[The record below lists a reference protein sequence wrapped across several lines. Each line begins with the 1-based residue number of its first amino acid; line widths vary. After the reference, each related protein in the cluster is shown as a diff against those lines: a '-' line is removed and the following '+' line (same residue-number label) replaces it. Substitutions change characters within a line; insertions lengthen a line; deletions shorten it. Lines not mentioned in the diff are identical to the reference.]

1 MKRLALVIALSL
13 IVAACGG
20 ADNAANSIAEQIVEQ
35 ASGDSVDISTD
46 DGGLT
51 MSVEGEDGTQTV
63 SFNEALPD
71 GFPFPVP
78 DTYEVG
84 GAFSYDSDA
93 GTSYSVVIQVS
104 ADEFD
109 AMSEMYQSWMES
121 EGFTVDVTEMG
132 SGNEK
137 FALIMGER
145 DDVSAGVSMS
155 LEAVS
160 NDDAGNVT
168 SATVITLSWDTKS

>member
-1 MKRLALVIALSL
+1 MKKLALIVTLSL
-13 IVAACGG
+13 VVAACGG
-20 ADNAANSIAEQIVEQ
+20 TDDAANSIAEKIVEQ
-35 ASGDSVDISTD
+35 ASGNSVDISTD

-51 MSVEGEDGTQTV
+51 MSVEGEDGTETV
-63 SFNEALPD
+63 SFNEDLPE

-78 DTYEVG
+78 DTYELG
-84 GAFSYDSDA
+84 GAFTYESDA

-109 AMSEMYQSWMES
+109 ALKEMYQSWMDS
-121 EGFTVDVTEMG
+121 EGFTVDTTEMG

-137 FALIMGER
+137 FALISGER

-168 SATVITLSWDTKS
+168 YATMITLSWDLQT

>member
-1 MKRLALVIALSL
+1 MKKLALILALSL
-13 IVAACGG
+13 VVAACGG
-20 ADNAANSIAEQIVEQ
+20 TDDAANSIAEKIVEQ
-35 ASGDSVDISTD
+35 ASGDNIDISTD

-51 MSVEGEDGTQTV
+51 MSVEGDDGIETV
-63 SFNEALPD
+63 SFNEDLPD

-78 DTYEVG
+78 DTYEIG
-84 GAFSYDSDA
+84 GAFTYESDA
-93 GTSYSVVIQVS
+93 GTSYSVVIEAS

-109 AMSEMYQSWMES
+109 SLKEMYQSWLDG

-132 SGNEK
+132 SGNDRL
-137 FALIMGER
+137 ALLLGER

-160 NDDAGNVT
+160 NDDAGNVNY
-168 SATVITLSWDTKS
+168 ATTITLSWDVKS